1 MRIALPE
8 LRFSRL
14 PAKNPDPE
22 GFLRPSRPWNVGV
35 PWDIRVPRDIRVL
48 RDVSDVPQKARRRCL
63 EDARKLG
70 RN

>member
-14 PAKNPDPE
+14 PAKNPDPG
-22 GFLRPSRPWNVGV
+22 GFLRPSRLWNVGV
-35 PWDIRVPRDIRVL
+35 PQDIGVP
-48 RDVSDVPQKARRRCL
+48 RDVSDVPQKASRRCL
-63 EDARKLG
+63 EEARELG